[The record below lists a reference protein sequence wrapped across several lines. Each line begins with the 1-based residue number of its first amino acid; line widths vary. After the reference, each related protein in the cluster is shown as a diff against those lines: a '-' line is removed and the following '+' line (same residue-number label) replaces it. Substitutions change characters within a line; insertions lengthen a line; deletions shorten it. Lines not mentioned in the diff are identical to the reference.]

1 MKKLMFIGKTIHLGA
16 VGYLVCS
23 LKYIMRL
30 QKSLMKLAN
39 ISKHF
44 VVCFVTDVFYEYN
57 QINCFHCLLLLV
69 LISNILIVC
78 STWGKL

>member
-23 LKYIMRL
+23 LKYFMGL
-30 QKSLMKLAN
+30 KKSLMKLAN

-69 LISNILIVC
+69 LISDTLIVC

>member
-23 LKYIMRL
+23 LKYIMGL
-30 QKSLMKLAN
+30 KKSLMKLAN
-39 ISKHF
+39 IFKHF
-44 VVCFVTDVFYEYN
+44 VVCVVTDVFYEYN